1 MSLPEPTDV
10 AAMDVAPTK
19 RWRRLIPRWLRSLFW
34 VDSAARYDGF
44 LSYSWTCDKEIA
56 PVVQSVIQRFL
67 CPWYKVRAKT
77 VFRDLS
83 CLPAGSSLN
92 TELFTRLD
100 RSIHFI
106 VFASPEA
113 PNSRGMEAEAKHWLS
128 RTRSGEIVILVTDVS
143 QHIANSEENAAATN
157 STNAQIQKVSC
168 NWEEIRDHLLPPAL
182 RNYFATT
189 EPLWLPLAHRRAEIL
204 RDPGSANL
212 RGEMIEDL
220 KQLFLRLYPGT
231 TWEQLH
237 GEERSQKRR
246 AMSLLAGLA
255 ALLLLAAVS
264 VVWEWNKSVKVGEE
278 AAYKYSLAL
287 GVVNS
292 TSQVVKEQ
300 LLPEGAMRSKGVLAD
315 NLLTGPLNAFKDI
328 PSKYET
334 PRGAY
339 SRVQLFD
346 VLWNNFY
353 LLGKLAEA
361 SSASDAE
368 FEIAHRHFLAK
379 RFEKGDPTR
388 ADWLAYLVHALQHN
402 ADDKRARG
410 NLAPAELQF
419 KEALDL
425 AKHMPTGPEGEP
437 WKDELPRAYER
448 VGDILRDE
456 SKFPES
462 LANYEK
468 LLEFPW
474 SRQGPHGQ
482 RSLAVAHG
490 KIADIL
496 IEQGDLP
503 GAAHEF
509 EFDLILSEG
518 LAAEF
523 PGVGD
528 WLRGVMVSHERLGF
542 VYRKE
547 GHAAAALKEYQ
558 TDVSIGEELA
568 KSDPANLLWRSD
580 LALAYEG
587 LGDLA
592 SDKHNWAAAYD
603 YYTLYFD
610 GILALRNDSPFN
622 TKWRRDVAVGHQRIG
637 IALEGLGRTEEAKAK
652 FDQCIADSTDLIAAF
667 DPRNPEPRDVLAD
680 CKARSSQIIS
690 KSAPSKAD

>member
-19 RWRRLIPRWLRSLFW
+19 RWRRFIPRWLRSLFW

-113 PNSRGMEAEAKHWLS
+113 PNSRGMEAEAQHWLS

-255 ALLLLAAVS
+255 ALFLLAAVS
-264 VVWEWNKSVKVGEE
+264 VVWQWRNSVKARDE
-278 AAYKYSLAL
+278 AASNYSLAL

-292 TSQVVKEQ
+292 TSQVVKDQ
-300 LLPEGAMRSKGVLAD
+300 LLPDGAMRSKSVLAD
-315 NLLTGPLNAFKDI
+315 NLLTGPLSAFEHVS
-328 PSKYET
+328 SKYET

-353 LLGKLAEA
+353 VLGKLAEA
-361 SSASDAE
+361 SSASEAE
-368 FEIAHRHFLAK
+368 YEIAHRHEMAL
-379 RFEKGDPTR
+379 RLEKGDPTR
-388 ADWLAYLVHALQHN
+388 ADWLAYVVRAQQHR

-410 NLAPAELQF
+410 DLAPAEIQF
-419 KEALDL
+419 KEALEL
-425 AKHMPTGPEGEP
+425 AKQMPSGPEAP

-456 SKFPES
+456 GKFSES
-462 LANYEK
+462 LANYRK
-468 LLEFPW
+468 LLDFPW
-474 SRQGPHGQ
+474 FREGAHGQ

-503 GAAHEF
+503 GAEREF
-509 EFDLILSEG
+509 QFDLLLSDG
-518 LAAEF
+518 LAAQF
-523 PGVGD
+523 PGVGE
-528 WLRGVMVSHERLGF
+528 WLRGVMVSHERIGF

-547 GHAAAALKEYQ
+547 RRFADALREYQ
-558 TDVSIGEELA
+558 TDIAIGEDLI
-568 KSDPANLLWRSD
+568 KTDPANLLWRSD
-580 LALAYEG
+580 LALAKEG
-587 LGDLA
+587 LGDVA
-592 SDKHNWAAAYD
+592 SDKHNWAAALD
-603 YYTLYFD
+603 YYVLYLDAITTL
-610 GILALRNDSPFN
+610 RKDSPFN
-622 TKWRRDVAVGHQRIG
+622 TKWRRDVAVGNQRIG
-637 IALEGLGRTEEAKAK
+637 VAMLGLGRREEAKAK
-652 FDQCIADSTDLIAAF
+652 FDQCVADSTDLIAAF

-680 CKARSSQIIS
+680 CQARSSQIIS